1 MTGVR
6 VRVFVY
12 GSLLAGEPNHRV
24 LTGAALVGAAV
35 TTPAFTMHDLGAFPG
50 LVADG
55 EQAVAGEVYEV
66 DGAALARLDRLEGH
80 PSFYRR
86 TPITLADGAE
96 VETYLLTRAQV
107 AGRPVV
113 ETGSWRA
120 HRKERRR

>member
-1 MTGVR
+1 MSGAR

-24 LTGAALVGAAV
+24 LAGAALLGAAT
-35 TTPAFTMHDLGAFPG
+35 TTPTFTLYDLGAFPG
-50 LVADG
+50 LVACG
-55 EQAVAGEVYEV
+55 EHVVAGEVYEV
-66 DGAALARLDRLEGH
+66 DAVGLAHLDRLEGH

-86 TPITLADGAE
+86 TPITLADGAD

-113 ETGSWRA
+113 TTGSWRV